1 MPDEA
6 ARVRQVSDWAEEL
19 AATHRQLLARERAL
33 KAKEVEIAKAMSDG
47 NTAAA
52 FEDDCGPEDVERR
65 RQREEDLGWRGTPVP
80 PDTMGKILDDAI
92 QSVSDDLASTPPVP
106 PGSLLLSGPEL
117 VAYVRVKAA
126 SVAAMAAQQ
135 AHEAAGKELRAAIE
149 AMCRQLAPPV

>member
-6 ARVRQVSDWAEEL
+6 ARVWQVSDWAEEP

-47 NTAAA
+47 DTAAA
-52 FEDDCGPEDVERR
+52 FEV
-65 RQREEDLGWRGTPVP
+65 L
-80 PDTMGKILDDAI
+80 
-92 QSVSDDLASTPPVP
+92 DLASTPPVP
-106 PGSLLLSGPEL
+106 PGSLLLAGPEL
-117 VAYVRVKAA
+117 VAYVRVRAA

-149 AMCRQLAPPV
+149 AMCQQLAPPRP